1 MPNRQISNVIES
13 QDFVAVSARATVREV
28 AKVMKEH
35 HVSAVMVV
43 GRRHKLVGVCAE
55 RDVVNGVVA
64 TGLDPDHTEVSAVM
78 TGDPQTIAPNK
89 PFGHALHLMYE
100 GGFRHVPVV
109 DDDGCPV
116 GIVCASD
123 AQRMDALELERELI
137 QREEI
142 TVIL

>member
-1 MPNRQISNVIES
+1 MPNRQVSNVIES
-13 QDFVAVSARATVREV
+13 QGFVSVSAKTSVREV
-28 AKVMKEH
+28 AQVMKEH

-43 GRRHKLVGVCAE
+43 GRRHTLVGVCAE

-64 TGLDPDHTEVSAVM
+64 AGLDPDQTEVASVM
-78 TGDPQTIAPNK
+78 TEHPQTIAPDK

-100 GGFRHVPVV
+100 GGFHHVPVV
-109 DDDGCPV
+109 DDVGRPV

-123 AQRMDALELERELI
+123 AQRMDALQLERELI